1 MTREQLSSFN
11 GRTNVTKITGD
22 DGSLSYLT
30 QSVSL
35 AEEAYSL
42 GATSINIV
50 ENEKKHV
57 AFLFNSAGAEVGRYY
72 LGKKLQGKGA
82 AGLAAIKHN
91 LCIFQS
97 WNPQGNEGQGA
108 WVPCM
113 GFTQQEDLAATA
125 VAL

>member
-11 GRTNVTKITGD
+11 GQSKVTKITQD
-22 DGSLSYLT
+22 DGTVSYLT

-35 AEEAYSL
+35 TDEAYTL
-42 GATSINIV
+42 GATSINTV
-50 ENEKKHV
+50 ENPKKHV

-72 LGKKLQGKGA
+72 LGSKLHGKTPSQ
-82 AGLAAIKHN
+82 LAEIKHN
-91 LCIFQS
+91 LCIFKS
-97 WNPQGNEGQGA
+97 WNPQGNEGRGC